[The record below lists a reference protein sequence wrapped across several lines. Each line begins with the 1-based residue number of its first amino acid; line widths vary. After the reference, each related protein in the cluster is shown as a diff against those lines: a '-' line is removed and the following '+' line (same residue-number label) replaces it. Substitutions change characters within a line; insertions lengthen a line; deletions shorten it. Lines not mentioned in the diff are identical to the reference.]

1 MTGSVEKVYSD
12 ALFELAAEQGMS
24 DEVYEELNTI
34 AQIFRDNPEF
44 AKMLNAPT
52 VSTDEKADVI
62 ANVFK
67 GKTSELTYNLMCV
80 LTDKRRITYLPAIA
94 DSYKERWYDMK
105 NIVEV
110 KVTTSVPLNETLKAK
125 LKLKLEAVYKKS
137 IILEEA
143 VDESII
149 GGIVINYGNTML
161 DGTVKSKLE
170 SMQKQIKNFIA

>member
-12 ALFELAAEQGMS
+12 ALFELSLEQNCAE
-24 DEVYEELNTI
+24 EIYEELN
-34 AQIFRDNPEF
+34 ALAKIFMDNPDF

-52 VSTDEKADVI
+52 VNSNEKSAVI
-62 ANVFK
+62 ENVFS
-67 GKTSELTYNLMCV
+67 GKTSELTYNLLRV
-80 LTDKRRITYLPAIA
+80 LTEKRRITFLPAIA
-94 DSYKERWYDMK
+94 QSFKERWYDMK

-125 LKLKLEAVYKKS
+125 LKTKLEDVYKKS
-137 IILEEA
+137 VILEEA

-170 SMQKQIKNFIA
+170 SMQKTIKNFIA